1 MKTVLDL
8 NIKLL
13 EHDIIFYLEFSGVEG
28 GLFSWKKPCTQKIHP
43 VIFVTAAHYTKCL
56 VDNWCDI
63 LI

>member
-1 MKTVLDL
+1 MKTALDL

-43 VIFVTAAHYTKCL
+43 VIFVTAAHYTKCS